1 MLSSTEIDGWICSRY
16 TGTKGTSP
24 TAAPARPRIVDN
36 SEEDTRVGDDGS
48 GDVRR

>member
-1 MLSSTEIDGWICSRY
+1 MLSSTEIGGWICSRC

-24 TAAPARPRIVDN
+24 TAARPRIVDD
-36 SEEDTRVGDDGS
+36 SEEDTGVGDDGS